1 MKENIILFLGL
12 GGFGFMTIG
21 EQIISYLY
29 KIVAALTS
37 KSLIFAYYSIFNSKM
52 VFKYFLSI
60 SFTYVHFY

>member
-29 KIVAALTS
+29 KIVAA
-37 KSLIFAYYSIFNSKM
+37 
-52 VFKYFLSI
+52 
-60 SFTYVHFY
+60 